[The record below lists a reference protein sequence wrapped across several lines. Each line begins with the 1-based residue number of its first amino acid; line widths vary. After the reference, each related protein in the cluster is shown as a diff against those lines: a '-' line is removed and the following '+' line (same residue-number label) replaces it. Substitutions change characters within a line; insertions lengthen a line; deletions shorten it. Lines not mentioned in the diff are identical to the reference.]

1 MHKDQQNQAHTDPD
15 SVPAPDSAGS
25 PVTEGAA
32 SRIGP
37 RDSEEPTPVV
47 DMAARTKKSRS
58 FRKDARLMD
67 AVSVAREA
75 ALSAA
80 RETALGEHAGVRMV
94 GERLATHRFSCLEPG
109 YPGWFWE
116 VTLARAP
123 RAKDVTVCEIG
134 LVPGSD
140 ALLAP
145 PWVPWRDR
153 LEPGDISR
161 SDILPY
167 DANDERLQN
176 GFEEV
181 DNTEAELAGLE
192 AMGHGRKRV
201 LSQYGLDLAADRWYD
216 SAQGSVPGVK
226 PDAMC
231 ATCGFLLKMT
241 GSMGT
246 LFGVCANEWSP
257 DDGRVVS
264 FDHSCGAHSETDQ
277 PRQGPQWPIVP
288 SRLDDDA
295 VEFEEF

>member
-1 MHKDQQNQAHTDPD
+1 MVLGGHAGPRAARQRCD
-15 SVPAPDSAGS
+15 SLRDRPSSRFGRVAGS
-25 PVTEGAA
+25 PLGALEGPF
-32 SRIGP
+32 G
-37 RDSEEPTPVV
+37 
-47 DMAARTKKSRS
+47 
-58 FRKDARLMD
+58 
-67 AVSVAREA
+67 
-75 ALSAA
+75 
-80 RETALGEHAGVRMV
+80 AGRH
-94 GERLATHRFSCLEPG
+94 L
-109 YPGWFWE
+109 
-116 VTLARAP
+116 
-123 RAKDVTVCEIG
+123 
-134 LVPGSD
+134 
-140 ALLAP
+140 
-145 PWVPWRDR
+145 
-153 LEPGDISR
+153 R